1 MCRVGVAW
9 GWSSWGVKS
18 RREWIVD
25 FVFVFVLV
33 FVACLAV
40 KNSLLFSTP
49 SWISL
54 FLLFF
59 VELFLVALETLPV
72 GTT

>member
-18 RREWIVD
+18 RREWIVV

-33 FVACLAV
+33 FVACLV
-40 KNSLLFSTP
+40 VNFLLLFSMP
-49 SWISL
+49 SGISM
-54 FLLFF
+54 F
-59 VELFLVALETLPV
+59 
-72 GTT
+72 